1 MAITDDLRAAI
12 NASGKSAT
20 ALAKETGIS
29 QPTISRFIGGAD
41 IKFSVAAKLAEH
53 FGLDLQPKTLTG
65 RVPFGKR
72 SSGKK

>member
-1 MAITDDLRAAI
+1 MTITDELRAAI

-41 IKFSVAAKLAEH
+41 IKFSVAAILAEH
-53 FGLDLQPKTLTG
+53 FALELRSRKQSKVRPKQSD
-65 RVPFGKR
+65 RQ
-72 SSGKK
+72 